1 MDYLENYKKMISL
14 RGLTDHTMTSYCT
27 YVTAYLDFV
36 ANTLRVQP
44 SEVGYPDIIRFL
56 DSLKEKRGLS
66 DRTINCAISQIRFF
80 TMYVLHKPWDPTQ
93 VPMRRFDTYLPY
105 VPSQDETRQFISI
118 MTDIKQK
125 AMVALMYSSGLRIG
139 EVCRL
144 RYEDIQRRNMRIP
157 YRPWQEPV
165 RQVRPPFQ
173 RSP

>member
-1 MDYLENYKKMISL
+1 MISL

-36 ANTLRVQP
+36 ANTLHVQP

-56 DSLKEKRGLS
+56 DSLKEERGLS

-105 VPSQDETRQFISI
+105 VPSQDETRQFIST

-125 AMVALMYSSGLRIG
+125 AIVALMYSSGLRIG
-139 EVCRL
+139 E
-144 RYEDIQRRNMRIP
+144 I
-157 YRPWQEPV
+157 
-165 RQVRPPFQ
+165 
-173 RSP
+173 